1 MAIHSSIVAWR
12 IPWTEKPRGL
22 QYIGLQRVRH
32 NWSNLACTHAQQHD
46 TEIYKALLLWGE
58 SRLREVEIL
67 GVVSCRP
74 MQTYLFFLIYKS
86 NKNIIKNCL
95 KKHLQNSGNKSMLAT
110 IWREYI
116 PGKLRN
122 LSKNSGAMDYNL
134 TLTPSS
140 QLNISPQFRSLTAT
154 VAATT
159 SSLELLGKSKI
170 GFGMSQKIPFTK
182 HCHYLACLNLPA
194 LWKNS
199 SHKAFIKTLLTT
211 VECHSCLR
219 QMRPWTK
226 Q

>member
-1 MAIHSSIVAWR
+1 
-12 IPWTEKPRGL
+12 
-22 QYIGLQRVRH
+22 
-32 NWSNLACTHAQQHD
+32 
-46 TEIYKALLLWGE
+46 
-58 SRLREVEIL
+58 
-67 GVVSCRP
+67 